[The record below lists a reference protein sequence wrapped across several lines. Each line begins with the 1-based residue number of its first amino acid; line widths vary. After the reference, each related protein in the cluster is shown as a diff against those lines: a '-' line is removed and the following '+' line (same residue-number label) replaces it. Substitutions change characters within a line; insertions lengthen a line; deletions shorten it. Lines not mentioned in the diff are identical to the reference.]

1 MNRLKYNIISQK
13 FVATYE
19 DIPFVRTNCK
29 TDIEY
34 NVSVEVFDT
43 DYIKSF
49 FKTLDLSNL
58 YAILILDFED
68 VFLDTNLSCVSKYN
82 VYDKNI
88 VIIKVETDFFM
99 NINYSNRNEI
109 SRPFFF
115 RSNSFEE
122 LNMNELLNKC
132 LYEREIGNFKKSILT
147 IDPLKLLEN
156 KEISS
161 ILEFY
166 VNRTEAF
173 LEDILHLKEDVLDVN
188 ADYIS
193 KIEISLGY

>member
-13 FVATYE
+13 FVATYK

-29 TDIEY
+29 SDIEY
-34 NVSVEVFDT
+34 NISVEVFDT
-43 DYIKSF
+43 DYIKPF
-49 FKTLDLSNL
+49 FKTLDLSDL
-58 YAILILDFED
+58 YAILILDLED
-68 VFLDTNLSCVSKYN
+68 VFPDANLSCISKYN

-88 VIIKVETDFFM
+88 AIIKIEANFFM
-99 NINYSNRNEI
+99 NINYNNRNEV
-109 SRPFFF
+109 SMPFFF

-122 LNMNELLNKC
+122 LNMNEVLNEC

-166 VNRTEAF
+166 INRTEAF
-173 LEDILHLKEDVLDVN
+173 LEDILNLKENVLDVN

>member
-1 MNRLKYNIISQK
+1 MISQK
-13 FVATYE
+13 FLATYE
-19 DIPFVRTNCK
+19 YIPFVRTNCK
-29 TDIEY
+29 SDIEY

-58 YAILILDFED
+58 YAILILDLED
-68 VFLDTNLSCVSKYN
+68 GFLDTNLSCISKYN

-88 VIIKVETDFFM
+88 VVVKAGFDFFKK
-99 NINYSNRNEI
+99 INYSNRNEVSI
-109 SRPFFF
+109 PFFF

-122 LNMNELLNKC
+122 LNMNEVLNKC

-156 KEISS
+156 KEIDT

-166 VNRTEAF
+166 INRTEAF
-173 LEDILHLKEDVLDVN
+173 LEDVLNLKENVLDVN

-193 KIEISLGY
+193 KIEISLEY

>member
-13 FVATYE
+13 FLGTYK
-19 DIPFVRTNCK
+19 DIPFVRTNYK
-29 TDIEY
+29 SDVEY

-43 DYIKSF
+43 DYCQSF
-49 FKTLDLSNL
+49 FKTLNLSDL
-58 YAILILDFED
+58 YAILILDLED
-68 VFLDTNLSCVSKYN
+68 VFLDSNLSCVSKYN

-88 VIIKVETDFFM
+88 VIVKVEFDFFM

-122 LNMNELLNKC
+122 LNMNEVLNKC
-132 LYEREIGNFKKSILT
+132 LYEREIGNFKKSVLT

-161 ILEFY
+161 IIEFY

-173 LEDILHLKEDVLDVN
+173 LEDVLNLKEDVLDVN